1 MDHSLSLRRLLAAL
15 LLPASMIPVFVL
27 APSLARAPATLVLR
41 AERFIAPAHRRVHRA
56 APPAPGRYP
65 AGASRFGVDA
75 LDPVAGALTPKVGVS
90 PVAEPELAGA
100 EAQRPMVLI
109 SDGQTAGGSS

>member
-1 MDHSLSLRRLLAAL
+1 VDHPLSLRRLLAAL

-41 AERFIAPAHRRVHRA
+41 AERFIAPAHPRVHRA
-56 APPAPGRYP
+56 PPAPAQYP

-75 LDPVAGALTPKVGVS
+75 MDPVAGALTPRVGVS

-100 EAQRPMVLI
+100 SAERPIVLI
-109 SDGQTAGGSS
+109 SDGQKTGGSP